1 MLLLLMLSILEGCTT
16 IIDGKI
22 SSEKVVLN
30 YEEKITELGEKV
42 KLENL
47 INIIISQ
54 SGREEPR
61 VMKISVDKTN
71 FVLIIE
77 KRADQLFVL
86 CNYFFRYADLIE
98 FFITRIKEIIKSKK
112 KLNKE
117 QINRILAKI
126 DEEYGNHIKED
137 LFVFL
142 PHITARYFE
151 DHLSK
156 QSSLKQNE
164 SEGCILKLIETI
176 VDKNIGE
183 NEKAIAITK
192 LASEAQQNNRDA
204 SKILYNLLVYATII
218 NDEFLVNSLFKV
230 INSDSKRFGDY
241 SKALIAKKIFVK
253 DTELA
258 LQLIQDINEEHMK
271 NLSLEGSIKYYQVKG
286 AIYEKAKMYSDSI
299 KEYYKTI
306 SLTSSKLKIIPEYA
320 LTYAGLANIQSM
332 IGKHTQAINAY
343 SLARS
348 MFKYIGLYKQEE
360 AMENNIYTIRRIQA
374 QNYLA
379 TVLIYMNNKK
389 YEGAKEALNKG
400 MEALVLFV
408 IETPRN
414 KLEDVITAIFS
425 LLEPIVLRSEIEK
438 DVEVHMEREIQKI
451 SKIQLLARELLK
463 GEEEK
468 GKTISALKNLIE
480 PENIIVHTVLIIYN
494 DGRMIVS
501 KNIAGNFEESKDQL
515 FAGSLTAIQMLL
527 EEALNTKGIP
537 VIDAGDKKVLIEKG
551 EYVELIV
558 VTNIINDTL
567 IEKTKQFMDYFEK
580 ENQHLLEN
588 WDGDMRPF
596 EKQGNTILKHF
607 I

>member
-1 MLLLLMLSILEGCTT
+1 MLAILDGCTT
-16 IIDGKI
+16 SIEGKI
-22 SSEKVVLN
+22 SSEKIALN
-30 YEEKITELGEKV
+30 YEGKVTDDEKV

-61 VMKISVDKTN
+61 VVKISVDKTN
-71 FVLIIE
+71 FILIIE
-77 KRADQLFVL
+77 KREDQLFVL
-86 CNYFFRYADLIE
+86 YNYFFKYPDLIE
-98 FFITRIKEIIKSKK
+98 FLINKIKGIIKNKQ

-117 QINRILAKI
+117 QIGQILAKI
-126 DEEYGNHIKED
+126 EEEYGKHIQED
-137 LFVFL
+137 PFVFL
-142 PHITARYFE
+142 PHISAKYFE
-151 DHLSK
+151 DQPAK
-156 QSSLKQNE
+156 QSLRKRE
-164 SEGCILKLIETI
+164 KTEGCILKFVEKTVDQTI
-176 VDKNIGE
+176 DKNE
-183 NEKAIAITK
+183 RATAVNK
-192 LASEAQQNNRDA
+192 LASEIEQNNIEA
-204 SKILYNLLVYATII
+204 SKILYNLLVYATIV
-218 NDEFLVNSLFKV
+218 NDEFLVNSLFGV
-230 INSDSKRFGDY
+230 INSDNKRFGDY
-241 SKALIAKKIFVK
+241 SKALVAKKIFVK

-271 NLSLEGSIKYYQVKG
+271 NLSLEGAIKYYQLKG
-286 AIYEKAKMYSDSI
+286 AIYEKAKMYPDSI

-306 SLTSSKLKIIPEYA
+306 SLTGSKLKIIPEYA
-320 LTYAGLANIQSM
+320 LTYAGLGNIQSM

-360 AMENNIYTIRRIQA
+360 MMENNVYTIRRIQA

-389 YEGAKEALNKG
+389 YDEAKEVLSKG

-408 IETPRN
+408 IETPKN
-414 KLEDVITAIFS
+414 KLEQVITDIFS
-425 LLEPIVLRSEIEK
+425 LLAPIVLRSEIEQ

-463 GEEEK
+463 GEKEK
-468 GKTISALKNLIE
+468 EKTILSLKNLIE

-501 KNIAGNFEESKDQL
+501 KNIEGNFEQSKDQL

-527 EEALNTKGIP
+527 EETLNTKGIP

-558 VTNIINDTL
+558 VTNTINDTL
-567 IEKTKQFMDYFEK
+567 IEKAKQFVDHFEK
-580 ENQHLLEN
+580 ENKHLLEN
-588 WDGDMRPF
+588 WDGNMRVF

-607 I
+607 IVKD